1 MRRLLPVACPGREG
15 QQQQHRPG
23 PTVTQSQGHQPIARA
38 RSSRRGPHSL
48 ARARSMVGRLAP
60 PPVARDR
67 GTQTQGPLASRAPG
81 RVRPT
86 RPVSRVVMLL
96 VSRGKSKGRVH
107 EPAAACRPHSTFHE
121 TMHEA
126 RVNGDVS
133 KQATGRPGPARVGW
147 LPIGNGDHR
156 KLHHMHDACKR
167 KGANYFKAFLP

>member
-1 MRRLLPVACPGREG
+1 VRARRAQAMRRLLPVACPGREG

-81 RVRPT
+81 RT
-86 RPVSRVVMLL
+86 RPVSRVVMVMLL
-96 VSRGKSKGRVH
+96 VSRGKSKGRVR

-133 KQATGRPGPARVGW
+133 KQATGPSRSSTSW
-147 LPIGNGDHR
+147 LASYSYR
-156 KLHHMHDACKR
+156 KWRSPEIAPHA
-167 KGANYFKAFLP
+167 